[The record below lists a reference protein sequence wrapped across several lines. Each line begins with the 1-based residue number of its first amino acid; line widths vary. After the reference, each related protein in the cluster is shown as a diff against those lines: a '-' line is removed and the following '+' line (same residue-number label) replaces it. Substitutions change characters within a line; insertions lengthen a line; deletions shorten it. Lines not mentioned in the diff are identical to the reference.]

1 MNRFTT
7 ISYSGGM
14 KMEGKLIKFS
24 SKEERMWTA
33 KLDDRDMEI
42 LKDVLEAHHEN
53 LKDILKDCVVDEDTR
68 FQYMDELVRIERI
81 LGLIYMEVEDETN

>member
-1 MNRFTT
+1 
-7 ISYSGGM
+7 
-14 KMEGKLIKFS
+14 MEGKLIKFS
-24 SKEERMWTA
+24 EKEERMWTA

-42 LKDVLEAHHEN
+42 LKDVLEAHHDD
-53 LKDILKDCVVDEDTR
+53 LVDILHDCVVGEDTR

>member
-1 MNRFTT
+1 
-7 ISYSGGM
+7 
-14 KMEGKLIKFS
+14 MEGKLIKFS

-53 LKDILKDCVVDEDTR
+53 LMGTLKDCVVDEDTR